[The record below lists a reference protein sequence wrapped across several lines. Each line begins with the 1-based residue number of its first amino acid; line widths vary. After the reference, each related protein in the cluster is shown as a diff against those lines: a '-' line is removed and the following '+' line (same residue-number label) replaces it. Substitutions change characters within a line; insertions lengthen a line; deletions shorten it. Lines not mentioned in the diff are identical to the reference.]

1 MQSFCRWIF
10 KNSKR
15 SLISKLGGTYYWL
28 PPEKENTEALLYL
41 FCLFSQHDCLQ
52 RALKS
57 ISLAQN
63 PISRGFINDSYC
75 HSAGIHSDVCAFV
88 DEGVTKEEEQH
99 QKIDITRLSA
109 SSVGSFKFYRE
120 FDGTTSAKLS
130 RTSKLGHQGILVT
143 PRVTKYLIVQRL
155 LFLI

>member
-1 MQSFCRWIF
+1 MPQAF
-10 KNSKR
+10 KSV
-15 SLISKLGGTYYWL
+15 SLV
-28 PPEKENTEALLYL
+28 
-41 FCLFSQHDCLQ
+41 
-52 RALKS
+52 
-57 ISLAQN
+57 QN
-63 PISRGFINDSYC
+63 PISRGLINDSYC

>member
-1 MQSFCRWIF
+1 M
-10 KNSKR
+10 
-15 SLISKLGGTYYWL
+15 
-28 PPEKENTEALLYL
+28 
-41 FCLFSQHDCLQ
+41 
-52 RALKS
+52 
-57 ISLAQN
+57 QN
-63 PISRGFINDSYC
+63 PISRGLINDSYC
-75 HSAGIHSDVCAFV
+75 HSAGSHLDVCAFV
-88 DEGVTKEEEQH
+88 DEGVEKKEEEQH

>member
-1 MQSFCRWIF
+1 MPQAF
-10 KNSKR
+10 KSV
-15 SLISKLGGTYYWL
+15 SLV
-28 PPEKENTEALLYL
+28 
-41 FCLFSQHDCLQ
+41 
-52 RALKS
+52 
-57 ISLAQN
+57 QN
-63 PISRGFINDSYC
+63 PISRGLINDSYC
-75 HSAGIHSDVCAFV
+75 HSAGIHSDVCVFA